1 MEYEAVFEKVVYSI
15 TYDETGV
22 TYEAKKEE
30 PVIIPEVP
38 EPEPMEVR
46 TNPDSYTIEEV
57 KNNVLN
63 IQNKDKD
70 NDKLHKLMLKYDI
83 MHDLVLNIIK

>member
-1 MEYEAVFEKVVYSI
+1 MHWSI
-15 TYDETGV
+15 LKD
-22 TYEAKKEE
+22 
-30 PVIIPEVP
+30 
-38 EPEPMEVR
+38 
-46 TNPDSYTIEEV
+46 TIEEV